1 MLRKM
6 IFDAPLTG
14 QIIKAKLKKKKCK
27 NTCIEKNQY
36 FELSCYFRLE
46 NAMQLVRLFHQMHP
60 DEPSAEYT
68 ASNQLSGFEELWVS
82 LG

>member
-1 MLRKM
+1 M
-6 IFDAPLTG
+6 
-14 QIIKAKLKKKKCK
+14 IKATLKKRSK
-27 NTCIEKNQY
+27 NTCVEKNQY
-36 FELSCYFRLE
+36 SELSCYFRLE

-82 LG
+82 RLYLV

>member
-1 MLRKM
+1 
-6 IFDAPLTG
+6 
-14 QIIKAKLKKKKCK
+14 
-27 NTCIEKNQY
+27 
-36 FELSCYFRLE
+36 
-46 NAMQLVRLFHQMHP
+46 MQLVRLFHQMHS

>member
-14 QIIKAKLKKKKCK
+14 QIIKAKLKKKCK